1 MILARQLTKQTISM
15 FVNENYKNE
24 KILSCDLVGGNEV
37 LASTRIAGANAPA
50 DEQSFLSFTNDDN
63 TYNII
68 ALRMNKKGEIEDISE
83 TFNSWLNQK
92 NNDAESYQEYYE
104 QDRRR

>member
-24 KILSCDLVGGNEV
+24 KLVSCDLVGGNEV
-37 LASTRIAGANAPA
+37 LASTRKTNSKSLS
-50 DEQSFLSFTNDDN
+50 EQSFLSFTNDDT
-63 TYNII
+63 TYDLI

-83 TFNSWLNQK
+83 SFNSWLNQK
-92 NNDAESYQEYYE
+92 NNDAESYQKYYE